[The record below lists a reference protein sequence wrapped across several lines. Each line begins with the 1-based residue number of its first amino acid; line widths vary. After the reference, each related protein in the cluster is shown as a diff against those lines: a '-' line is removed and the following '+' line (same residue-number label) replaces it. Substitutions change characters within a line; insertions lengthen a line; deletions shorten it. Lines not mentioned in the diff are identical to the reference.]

1 MATLYG
7 CAGCALHKGIWP
19 RGPLES
25 ESRMPGFME
34 MAYEPAVSSVTGI
47 TGALKKDT

>member
-7 CAGCALHKGIWP
+7 CVGCALHKGIWP

-25 ESRMPGFME
+25 ESRMSGFME
-34 MAYEPAVSSVTGI
+34 VANEPAVSSVTVI
-47 TGALKKDT
+47 TGALRKDT